1 MKKDTTE
8 ISPFTGKESVIVEIV
23 DGKTSKICMDSGYMT
38 NDDFS
43 IDNSELLSKYEESMP
58 KLMIEKKHKDT
69 DLGQYWYLTSIQFR
83 TGMIY
88 PQPDKNNEY
97 EWVFA
102 PIMSLDAEEQKQY
115 PVPGK
120 DDEFYNTRLATEHA
134 EYYTKH
140 NFSGA
145 CKRAGAVIT
154 ADE

>member
-69 DLGQYWYLTSIQFR
+69 DLGQYWYLTSIQFK

-88 PQPDKNNEY
+88 PQPCKHGEY
-97 EWVFA
+97 EWSFSPV
-102 PIMSLDAEEQKQY
+102 IELNEEEKLKY
-115 PVPGK
+115 PVPEK
-120 DDEFYNTRLATEHA
+120 DGEYYDTRLATEHS

>member
-1 MKKDTTE
+1 
-8 ISPFTGKESVIVEIV
+8 
-23 DGKTSKICMDSGYMT
+23 MT

-58 KLMIEKKHKDT
+58 KLMIEKKYKDT
-69 DLGQYWYLTSIQFR
+69 ELGQYWYLTSIQFK

-88 PQPDKNNEY
+88 PQPNTIDEY

-102 PIMSLDAEEQKQY
+102 PVIGLDADEQLQY